1 MMEGLVAESPG
12 TGLQKPIELD
22 FLGARATGD
31 ALEFCTRNHLL
42 SDLPKAIETARRFF
56 LIPGSPSVYLERDPE
71 EREQF
76 AVIEIWVEGDVPE
89 NFQRYKSY
97 LREWSRIADNK
108 VNSLIRLVYNII

>member
-1 MMEGLVAESPG
+1 MSRNPGHRVAEADRARFPG
-12 TGLQKPIELD
+12 R
-22 FLGARATGD
+22 RATGD
-31 ALEFCTRNHLL
+31 ALEFRTRNHLL

-71 EREQF
+71 EKAQF

-97 LREWSRIADNK
+97 LREWSRVADSK